1 MKNSSFDDFCEKIIS
16 LDNSIRFVGLANKSG
31 VMIASAYRNGLT
43 PLMTREETSQYAI
56 QAVTR
61 AMLREDFT
69 TKLGRIDYSIT
80 KYLRLIRAL
89 VPFEY
94 ENNRLFVLLSFDV
107 GSNPVQVIENK
118 VISYMRNHS

>member
-1 MKNSSFDDFCEKIIS
+1 
-16 LDNSIRFVGLANKSG
+16 
-31 VMIASAYRNGLT
+31 
-43 PLMTREETSQYAI
+43 
-56 QAVTR
+56 
-61 AMLREDFT
+61 MLREDFT
-69 TKLGRIDYSIT
+69 TKLGRVDYSIT

-118 VISYMRNHS
+118 VISYMRNHL